1 MPSSLHHCTAHR
13 TASQVNSCLL
23 MKVDRPTAAMIQRR
37 GANSLGWV
45 PHTDRHA
52 AESPVSVSSPAA
64 SPSVQPRPPRMPII
78 SSTRSQ
84 LEQYRRSAPSTPLL
98 EDKYA
103 RMASYHAN
111 CGNSP
116 VGQEQAYEAFRSI
129 TGTTKD
135 PLERRSRL
143 SELQELA
150 QNNGIRQTKLAA
162 EEHSRQLMHMQGA
175 AAAVVATH
183 NNPAFLQPTGLTSPG
198 MHLTNDLSPLQ
209 GAGNQVR
216 T

>member
-116 VGQEQAYEAFRSI
+116 VGQEQAYEALRF
-129 TGTTKD
+129 
-135 PLERRSRL
+135 
-143 SELQELA
+143 LQRM
-150 QNNGIRQTKLAA
+150 RQTYQ
-162 EEHSRQLMHMQGA
+162 HTNHTYIYTP
-175 AAAVVATH
+175 TH
-183 NNPAFLQPTGLTSPG
+183 VHGDKCESP
-198 MHLTNDLSPLQ
+198 PP
-209 GAGNQVR
+209 
-216 T
+216 